1 MTFSVNS
8 AQLAELQGLAMRV
21 ADLNYELERHGE
33 SCPEI
38 VKCRDNVSYCLDACD
53 RAGVPF
59 WVQNI
64 VLVWAS
70 NWRSYAEEYTE
81 TALQR
86 RGVSVNV

>member
-8 AQLAELQGLAMRV
+8 AQLAELQGLAMHV
-21 ADLNYELERHGE
+21 AGLNYERERHGE
-33 SCPEI
+33 NQPEI
-38 VKCRDNVSYCLDACD
+38 VKFRDNVSYCLDACD

-64 VLVWAS
+64 VLAWAS
-70 NWRSYAEEYTE
+70 DWRSYAQEYTE

-86 RGVSVNV
+86 RGVSVNA